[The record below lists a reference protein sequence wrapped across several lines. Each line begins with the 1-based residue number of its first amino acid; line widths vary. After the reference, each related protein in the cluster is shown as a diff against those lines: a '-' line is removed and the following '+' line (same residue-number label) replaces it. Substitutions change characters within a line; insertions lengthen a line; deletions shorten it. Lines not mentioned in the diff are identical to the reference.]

1 VAIESQIYGTTA
13 LGISIVT
20 AIILGIG
27 LYINYKTLKNNESVI
42 KDDRNI
48 RYTHL
53 VNDFDKDLTELKNA
67 IRY

>member
-1 VAIESQIYGTTA
+1 MAIESQIYGTTA